1 MSRPASSEGFG
12 GGTGSLMGSLG
23 LIALGTAVLLG
34 AIWFGVTSGAGQLT
48 PYLPRHWDDQVGEW
62 AIKSMLDEDNPCRD
76 SAMETWLKKVGPK
89 LVEQVQGEAFEYRW
103 HVIDDDTPNA
113 FALPG
118 GWVGVHRGLFRVAE
132 RPEEVAGV
140 IAHEIIHSEQRH
152 GMQRMVGSLGV
163 QILMS
168 LAFGGSDL
176 SLLAGT
182 GMDLLMLSHSRDQET
197 EADVLGRALMVEAGI
212 DPEGMASI
220 FETFALE
227 AGKGGKMP
235 TLLSSHPDSKG
246 RAALA
251 RQGERPYRPIEL
263 PPLPSSN
270 CGAAEA
276 DEKGTR
282 GEQ

>member
-1 MSRPASSEGFG
+1 
-12 GGTGSLMGSLG
+12 
-23 LIALGTAVLLG
+23 
-34 AIWFGVTSGAGQLT
+34 
-48 PYLPRHWDDQVGEW
+48 
-62 AIKSMLDEDNPCRD
+62 MLDEDNPCRD
-76 SAMETWLKKVGPK
+76 SAMETWLKEVGPK
-89 LVEQVQGEAFEYRW
+89 LVEQVPGEAFEYRW

-118 GWVGVHRGLFRVAE
+118 GWVGVHRGLFRIAK

-140 IAHEIIHSEQRH
+140 IAHEIIHAEERH

-163 QILMS
+163 RILMS

-197 EADVLGRALMVEAGI
+197 EADVLGRVLMVEAGI

-220 FETFALE
+220 FEAFALE
-227 AGKGGKMP
+227 AEKGGSMP
-235 TLLSSHPDSKG
+235 TLLSSHPDSEA

-263 PPLPSSN
+263 PALPSSN
-270 CGAAEA
+270 CSAAEA
-276 DEKGTR
+276 AEEVSADKL
-282 GEQ
+282 